1 MGYHSHREA
10 PGLESPH
17 PPHGPGEGMGIGADL
32 IMDLLIA
39 VNGKTHPADRR
50 CGQPFNLFFHH
61 ISIGDHH
68 HFYSALIEAPGQR
81 IPMGVEEGFPTGESK
96 QLNLQIG
103 QLVTQIQG
111 LIQVQ
116 FIIPGRSRG

>member
-1 MGYHSHREA
+1 
-10 PGLESPH
+10 
-17 PPHGPGEGMGIGADL
+17 
-32 IMDLLIA
+32 
-39 VNGKTHPADRR
+39 
-50 CGQPFNLFFHH
+50 
-61 ISIGDHH
+61 
-68 HFYSALIEAPGQR
+68 
-81 IPMGVEEGFPTGESK
+81 MGVEEGFPTGESK